1 MTVAGWNLLRR
12 VGQRGGA
19 TVCTE
24 FEAREYRAFRARNR
38 DTYGRADIRRE
49 DEALER
55 ECVSERATKNAPP
68 TRFPRS

>member
-1 MTVAGWNLLRR
+1 MIVASWNLLRR

-24 FEAREYRAFRARNR
+24 FEAREYRAFRAR
-38 DTYGRADIRRE
+38 GRADIRRE